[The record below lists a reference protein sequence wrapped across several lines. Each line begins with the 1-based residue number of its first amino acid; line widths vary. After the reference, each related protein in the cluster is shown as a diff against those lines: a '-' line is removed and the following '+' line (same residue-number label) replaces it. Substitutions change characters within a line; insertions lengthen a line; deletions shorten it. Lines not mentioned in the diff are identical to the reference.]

1 MSGKNE
7 ELEKMFR
14 VKDVIKKIP
23 ISRSGIWLSVKKG
36 TFPKPVRIGA
46 RSVAWTQS
54 QLDEWLES
62 RREASNEC
70 I

>member
-23 ISRSGIWLSVKKG
+23 ISRSGIWSSVKKG